1 MIEVDAL
8 VKHSVCYASTIA
20 PVPRDKKATY
30 TIKGITISDVIG
42 TVLGIAGLIPR

>member
-20 PVPRDKKATY
+20 TVPRDKK
-30 TIKGITISDVIG
+30 SDVWDNY
-42 TVLGIAGLIPR
+42 L